1 MSHSSLRNLISY
13 FKKCV
18 DHLKETEFSF
28 DVLYLSKT
36 CAFGLRVKEELEL
49 RAASPKVDSF
59 RNKNKWKKE
68 PPFLFT

>member
-28 DVLYLSKT
+28 DVLCLSKT

-49 RAASPKVDSF
+49 RAASP
-59 RNKNKWKKE
+59 
-68 PPFLFT
+68 

>member
-28 DVLYLSKT
+28 DVHCLSKT

-59 RNKNKWKKE
+59 RSKNK
-68 PPFLFT
+68 

>member
-28 DVLYLSKT
+28 DVLCLSKT

-49 RAASPKVDSF
+49 RAVSPKVDSF
-59 RNKNKWKKE
+59 RSKNK
-68 PPFLFT
+68 

>member
-28 DVLYLSKT
+28 DVLYLCKT
-36 CAFGLRVKEELEL
+36 CAFDLRVKEELEL

>member
-28 DVLYLSKT
+28 DVLCLSKT